1 MYRPNKNCDMDLVI
15 DDNCVV
21 SPMETIME
29 NYFDCFEDKEDL
41 ARQFNIDLKELD
53 GATII
58 FALYE
63 QPSYEGYALVLFER
77 DGKLYEVN
85 GSHCS
90 CYGLEGQWSPEE
102 TSVEELMHRIERG
115 NLGYYT
121 NEYSKT
127 VKQALESYKK

>member
-1 MYRPNKNCDMDLVI
+1 
-15 DDNCVV
+15 
-21 SPMETIME
+21 ME

-63 QPSYEGYALVLFER
+63 QPPYEGYALVLFER